1 MHVAAGGRRFTWP
14 FLLAV
19 VAMPIIG
26 ADFLRHFI
34 IIMIYLQLL
43 IYRAYILYKK
53 YIIVALV
60 LGRVYL
66 L

>member
-1 MHVAAGGRRFTWP
+1 MNYSI
-14 FLLAV
+14 L
-19 VAMPIIG
+19 IG
-26 ADFLRHFI
+26 PPCPLWNWVIVTYPAII
-34 IIMIYLQLL
+34 IIMIYLQQL